1 MDPLTAL
8 IIAMWIAG
16 RLTKNVSQDLAWK
29 ARGEDPPSFRREMAR
44 WEAKQARSANRSS
57 DGPARRFWAN
67 AWADAV
73 ASADER
79 RARVTEKAKERRRQ
93 KWTDADRE
101 AAEAEA
107 RDIND
112 RVPAPTP
119 EVQTWPC
126 GGGCGRTLTHD
137 DVAGYAL
144 SGDPLCR
151 DCRTTPKDPPTP
163 DEDWMRDPFPRPTST
178 MHDEV
183 IWNCEGCGRQMRNAG
198 QGGYVRGTR
207 RCRDCQS
214 DPAPLPVV
222 QCADC
227 GDDVRHR
234 DATSVRVLGALLNVC
249 PQCRVRRERK
259 AQEFPEPPECP
270 PTAYDD
276 DLLVD
281 YDPSKPGPDPV
292 AEPPV
297 RPVTDINEWR
307 AKGSTPPI
315 TKEDIVSGETTNLSV
330 ALTWTQEMATQAGA
344 AAASTETSIAT
355 MQNAGVSGPVL
366 AKLAHAQDLASQL
379 MAAYNDAHSEL
390 EADLVV
396 KDAYQAR
403 SGAGDKEFVTQ
414 D

>member
-44 WEAKQARSANRSS
+44 WEAKQARAANRTS
-57 DGPARRFWAN
+57 DGPGRRFWAN

-93 KWTDADRE
+93 KWTDADRD

-144 SGDPLCR
+144 TGDRLCR
-151 DCRTTPKDPPTP
+151 NCRTTPKNHATTTGD
-163 DEDWMRDPFPRPTST
+163 DAYW
-178 MHDEV
+178 
-183 IWNCEGCGRQMRNAG
+183 WCAGCGDLMG
-198 QGGYVRGTR
+198 SGGPDGYARGATHCR
-207 RCRDCQS
+207 RCR
-214 DPAPLPVV
+214 PASAERVL
-222 QCADC
+222 QCAEC
-227 GDDVRHR
+227 GEDIRER
-234 DATSVRVLGALLNVC
+234 DATSIRVDGALLNVH
-249 PQCRVRRERK
+249 PHCRVKRADRS
-259 AQEFPEPPECP
+259 EFPEAPECP
-270 PTAYDD
+270 PNAYDQGTE
-276 DLLVD
+276 
-281 YDPSKPGPDPV
+281 KPTSTIPEPA
-292 AEPPV
+292 AEPRV

-315 TKEDIVSGETTNLSV
+315 TKEDIVSGETTNLSA
-330 ALTWTQEMATQAGA
+330 ALQYAQDMSTQCGAG
-344 AAASTETSIAT
+344 AASTETSIAT
-355 MQNAGVSGPVL
+355 MRAGGVEGPVL
-366 AKLAHAQDLASQL
+366 GHFTQAQEFLTQA
-379 MAAYNDAHSEL
+379 MAAFDAGHAEL
-390 EADLVV
+390 QADMAV

-403 SGAGDKEFVTQ
+403 SGAGDKQFVSQ